1 MVKKWLPFWVIQK
14 HMVGDTIAS
23 GTSTQTHGLMH
34 HVFGTPWPDAP
45 WSRAFGVTFK
55 LGWSGAKSAGDAQT
69 HKKHGFRDPSPI
81 QAHNTQI

>member
-55 LGWSGAKSAGDAQT
+55 LGRSGAKSAVDAQT
-69 HKKHGFRDPSPI
+69 YKKHGFRDPSPI
-81 QAHNTQI
+81 QTHNTQI